1 MEDGGVVMGGVAADV
16 SGASGATVS
25 VMLSPVVTSD
35 VVTGPGGGGSGGWA
49 ELVSLDPTAIAP
61 MAIMAL
67 APTAADTNLT
77 CFEFT
82 SDHSISVSGGQPVP
96 RAALPV
102 RVTRAV

>member
-1 MEDGGVVMGGVAADV
+1 MGGVASVV

-25 VMLSPVVTSD
+25 VIVSPVVTSD
-35 VVTGPGGGGSGGWA
+35 VVTGPGGGGGSGGWA

-67 APTAADTNLT
+67 APTVADTNLT

-82 SDHSISVSGGQPVP
+82 SDHSISVSGGPTPFTGGTPVG
-96 RAALPV
+96 
-102 RVTRAV
+102 